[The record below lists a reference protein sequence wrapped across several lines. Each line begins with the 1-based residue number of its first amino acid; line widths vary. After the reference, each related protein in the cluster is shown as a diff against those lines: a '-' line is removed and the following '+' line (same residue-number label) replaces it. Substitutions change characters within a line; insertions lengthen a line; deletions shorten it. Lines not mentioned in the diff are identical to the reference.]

1 MSKFHDYFMG
11 IKACKSYREKGG
23 LLEVLLNSF
32 KRGNAASKAD
42 LLEMKSFVFEEI
54 DALTSLIPSAPN
66 YKTKDEMFY
75 YEDKLVGLYMFIC
88 AGKAE
93 TSEDEI
99 GKIKALVKTVEEY
112 RVLETAV
119 SDMYSLDSI
128 KPEDAKKVV
137 DIAASISD
145 EYQKGLLFQ
154 GLLSYEKSV
163 GKFTAEARAV
173 IADYVSSE
181 IERYLDKDG
190 LSEDEINNLEIA
202 ADVCK
207 HFVNDKT
214 VALLQRILNL
224 KHNNIRYYAAAT
236 LISCKQTVNSEVI
249 ADLARDLVYADLTH
263 SLLKNNNMA
272 DLFPKEFASAEYL
285 AKSDLVH
292 WLTYPTEL
300 GKTPDEIV
308 LMGGVKIKGEQY
320 YIFKYKSDS
329 DNLSYDLRNQWLI
342 GWASNDGGTFSNFD
356 RLSDYEQKKPEK
368 TLKVIGKK
376 LIGK

>member
-1 MSKFHDYFMG
+1 
-11 IKACKSYREKGG
+11 
-23 LLEVLLNSF
+23 LNSF

-42 LLEMKSFVFEEI
+42 LLEMKSFIFEEI
-54 DALTSLIPSAPN
+54 DALTNLIPTAPN
-66 YKTKDEMFY
+66 YKAKDEMFY
-75 YEDKLVGLYMFIC
+75 YEDKLVGLYMFVC
-88 AGKAE
+88 ANKVE

-112 RVLETAV
+112 QVLETAV
-119 SDMYSLDSI
+119 SDMYGLEKI
-128 KPEDAKKVV
+128 NAEDAKKVV
-137 DIAASISD
+137 DIAASIPD

-163 GKFTAEARAV
+163 GKFTAEAKTV

-181 IERYLDKDG
+181 MERYLDKDG
-190 LSEDEINNLEIA
+190 LTEDEINNLEIV

-207 HFVNDKT
+207 HFINDKT
-214 VALLQRILNL
+214 IALLQRILNL
-224 KHNNIRYYAAAT
+224 KHNNISYYTVAT

-249 ADLARDLVYADLTH
+249 ADLARDLVYADLTYD
-263 SLLKNNNMA
+263 LVKKNNLTE
-272 DLFPKEFASAEYL
+272 LFPKEFASAEYL

-308 LMGGVKIKGEQY
+308 LMGDVKIKGEQY
-320 YIFKYKSDS
+320 YVFKYKSDS
-329 DNLSYDLRNQWLI
+329 DNLSDDLRNEWLI
-342 GWASNDGGTFSNFD
+342 GWSSADGGTFSDFD

-368 TLKVIGKK
+368 TLKVIKKK